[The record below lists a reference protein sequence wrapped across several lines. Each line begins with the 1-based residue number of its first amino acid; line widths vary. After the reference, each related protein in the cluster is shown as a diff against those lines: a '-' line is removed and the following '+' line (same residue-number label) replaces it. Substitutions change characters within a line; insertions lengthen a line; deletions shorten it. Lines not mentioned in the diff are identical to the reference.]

1 MVALV
6 TRTEAVV
13 ARNRS
18 EMNNSKGI
26 ALGLALLVTTGN
38 NCHIAVSYTHLTL
51 PTKA

>member
-38 NCHIAVSYTHLTL
+38 NCHIVPGESH
-51 PTKA
+51 